1 MSMRGELVFNF
12 ALFGVS
18 IYLYYVA
25 GTFRKVATYARIGP
39 EFWPRAILLLIIF
52 LSGILLIRSITSS
65 IKSQKASAP
74 ENVSKGIAQEPYRFL
89 LVILVSFGYAFGMGI
104 IGFILSTILFQMV
117 FLYLLK
123 VKRFLSIVLISLLN
137 TAILY
142 IMFIRVLNMIL
153 PAGTG
158 LFRTFSLLFY

>member
-1 MSMRGELVFNF
+1 MRGELIFNIV
-12 ALFGVS
+12 LFGVS

-25 GTFRKVATYARIGP
+25 GTFRKFASYAKIGP
-39 EFWPRAILLLIIF
+39 EFWPRAILLLMIF
-52 LSGILLIRSITSS
+52 LSGILLIRSITSF
-65 IKSQKASAP
+65 IRDQKTSTPGDA
-74 ENVSKGIAQEPYRFL
+74 SKGIAQEPYRFL
-89 LVILVSFGYAFGMGI
+89 LVVLVSFAYAFGMGV

-123 VKRFLSIVLISLLN
+123 IKSFLSIVLISLLN

-142 IMFIRVLNMIL
+142 ILFIQVLNMIL

-158 LFRTFSLLFY
+158 MFRTFSLLFY

>member
-1 MSMRGELVFNF
+1 MRGELVFNSV
-12 ALFGVS
+12 LFGVS

-25 GTFRKVATYARIGP
+25 GTFRKVATYAKIGP
-39 EFWPRAILLLIIF
+39 EFWPRAILLLIIL
-52 LSGILLIRSITSS
+52 LSGILLIRSITSF
-65 IKSQKASAP
+65 IKNQKASTPGDA
-74 ENVSKGIAQEPYRFL
+74 SKGIAQEPYRFL
-89 LVILVSFGYAFGMGI
+89 LVVLVSFGYAFGMGV

-123 VKRFLSIVLISLLN
+123 IKSLFSIILVSLLN

-142 IMFIRVLNMIL
+142 IMFIQVLNMIL

-158 LFRTFSLLFY
+158 IFRTFSLLFY